1 MRELTTYGTIT
12 DGELKIHRRDAF
24 IRSMALLSGRV
35 ELIIRKVYRRRSTPQ
50 NAYYWGVIV
59 GIAAEC
65 LSDAAGEAISK
76 EQAHETLKTQCN
88 QIEIINKQTGE
99 MVQIP
104 GTTTQMTTTQAE
116 DYYER
121 CRRWLAEW
129 FGADVPEPNEQT
141 KLDL

>member
-1 MRELTTYGTIT
+1 MM
-12 DGELKIHRRDAF
+12 K
-24 IRSMALLSGRV
+24 LLNGRV
-35 ELIIRKVYRRRSTPQ
+35 EIIIKKIYRKRSIPQ

-59 GIAAEC
+59 GIAADCISE
-65 LSDAAGEAISK
+65 DTGQRITKDEAHGI
-76 EQAHETLKTQCN
+76 LKQQCN
-88 QIEIINKQTGE
+88 PVEMINKKTGETIEI
-99 MVQIP
+99 P
-104 GTTTQMTTTQAE
+104 GSTTKMTTTEAE